1 MPSYVFTVF
10 TPTYNRA
17 HLLGEVFESLKAQ
30 TFTDFEWIIVDDGS
44 TDDTRARIMEWQASA
59 CFPIVYVH
67 QENRGKHVA
76 INRGLDLA
84 SGEFFLIHD
93 SDDLLLPHTLK
104 RFHEIWNAI
113 PPEEKKSLAGVMGL
127 CAYRDGSIVPKL
139 FPQDSMDI
147 SHREYWFE
155 MNMKGD
161 KCYFV
166 LTDLLR
172 RYPFPEISGEKF
184 LAEGVVFNRLN
195 PRFRCVNEVM
205 RIIQYLPDGLTA
217 KARAIRY
224 RSPRGARLYYSE
236 AVRLPTGIKPK
247 LKNMANFI
255 RYSIHSGES
264 LSASLM
270 EVGSPL
276 LFGISLP
283 IGLGLAWIDKA
294 RLAGVANH

>member
-1 MPSYVFTVF
+1 MPSYSFTVF

-17 HLLGEVFESLKAQ
+17 RLLAEVFESLKAQ

-44 TDDTRARIMEWQASA
+44 TDDTRARVEEWQASA
-59 CFPIVYVH
+59 GFPIVYVH

-76 INRGLDLA
+76 INQGLMLA
-84 SGEFFLIHD
+84 SGEFFLIQD

-113 PPEEKKSLAGVMGL
+113 PPEEKESLDGVMGL
-127 CAYRDGSIVPKL
+127 CAYRDGSIVPKR
-139 FPQDSMDI
+139 FPRDSMDM

-166 LTDLLR
+166 RTERLR
-172 RYPFPEISGEKF
+172 SYPFPEIPGEKF

-224 RSPRGARLYYSE
+224 RSPRGARLYYGE

-255 RYSIHSGES
+255 RYSVHAGES
-264 LSASLM
+264 LYASLA
-270 EVGSPL
+270 EVGFPL

-294 RLAGVANH
+294 RLASSR

>member
-1 MPSYVFTVF
+1 MPSYAFTVF

-17 HLLGEVFESLKAQ
+17 HLLSEVFESLKAQ

-44 TDDTRARIMEWQASA
+44 TDDTRARVMEWQASA
-59 CFPIVYVH
+59 GFPIVYVH

-76 INRGLDLA
+76 INQGLNLA
-84 SGEFFLIHD
+84 SGECFLIHD

-113 PPEEKKSLAGVMGL
+113 PPEERKFLAGVMGL
-127 CAYRDGSIVPKL
+127 CAYRDGSIVPKR
-139 FPQDSMDI
+139 FPQDSMDM
-147 SHREYWFE
+147 SHWEYWFE

-195 PRFRCVNEVM
+195 PRFWCVNEVM

-224 RSPRGARLYYSE
+224 RSPKGARLYYGE

-255 RYSIHSGES
+255 RYSVHSGES
-264 LSASLM
+264 LKASLA
-270 EVGSPL
+270 EVGLPL

-283 IGLGLAWIDKA
+283 IGLGLAWLDKT
-294 RLAGVANH
+294 RLAGSR